1 MKKQMMTA
9 LLAVTMVGLSGCNKQ
24 AEAPSAEA
32 PKGEVASDA
41 MAGTAMAVDA
51 KMGKASGIVTAIDA
65 AAGKITLDHG
75 AIPTIG
81 WPAMKME
88 FSAKPALLAGMSVGD
103 KVDFDVTVTGSAG
116 ELTAIKRQ

>member
-32 PKGEVASDA
+32 PKAEVASDA
-41 MAGTAMAVDA
+41 MAGMPMAVDA

-88 FSAKPALLAGMSVGD
+88 FSAKPDVLTGISVGD
-103 KVDFDVTVTGSAG
+103 KVDFDITVSGNGGEVTSI
-116 ELTAIKRQ
+116 EKR

>member
-9 LLAVTMVGLSGCNKQ
+9 LLAVTMVGLLGCSKQ
-24 AEAPSAEA
+24 AETPSAEA
-32 PKGEVASDA
+32 PKTEVASDA

-88 FSAKPALLAGMSVGD
+88 FSAKPDVLTGISVGD
-103 KVDFDVTVTGSAG
+103 KVDFDITVSGNGGEVTSI
-116 ELTAIKRQ
+116 EKR